1 VREEGVGAVL
11 VIPAAIG
18 FLAGGITAAWLYT
31 LYPPARDHTWP
42 IWALSAGSILF
53 ILATYVTARRL
64 GALPAGDALV
74 VGYGLALVIAVS
86 LVLTREI
93 VHAVEE
99 HVPGYIGVKRVGL
112 TRVEV
117 VG

>member
-1 VREEGVGAVL
+1 VREEGTGAAL
-11 VIPAAIG
+11 VVPAAIG
-18 FLAGGITAAWLYT
+18 FVAGGITAAWLYT

-53 ILATYVTARRL
+53 VLMTYFTARRL

-74 VGYGLALVIAVS
+74 IGYGLALVIAAS
-86 LVLTREI
+86 LVVTREI
-93 VHAVEE
+93 AHAVGE
-99 HVPGYIGVKRVGL
+99 HVPEYIGVKRVGL

-117 VG
+117 AG